1 MAYSR
6 FIEADV
12 YVFMHVSNYLY
23 CCACWLDP
31 NMEQA
36 GFGSTTTQGMLDH
49 LKEHEQSGHRVPPT
63 IYADLLADDAE
74 NFPVQPK

>member
-1 MAYSR
+1 
-6 FIEADV
+6 
-12 YVFMHVSNYLY
+12 
-23 CCACWLDP
+23 
-31 NMEQA
+31 MEQA